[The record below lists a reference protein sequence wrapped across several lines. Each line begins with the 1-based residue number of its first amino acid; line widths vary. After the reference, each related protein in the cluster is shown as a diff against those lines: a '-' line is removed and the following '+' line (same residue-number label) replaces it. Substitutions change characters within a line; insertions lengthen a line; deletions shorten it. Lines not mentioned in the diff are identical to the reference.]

1 MNKKE
6 REQIDRLVDRVQRT
20 TDLIHTLPGGSAV
33 CDCKTISLTPL
44 EKIKAMIDHLDS
56 FDIYLKYIRFDQEA
70 SCRDMSELLGIIE
83 SLGGKKND
91 RSR

>member
-20 TDLIHTLPGGSAV
+20 TDLIHMPPGCTSV

-56 FDIYLKYIRFDQEA
+56 FDIYLRYIRFDQEA
-70 SCRDMSELLGIIE
+70 SCRDLANLLLIIE
-83 SLGGKKND
+83 NFDGKKND
-91 RSR
+91 RSK